1 MSADDIVLHKP
12 QPVEL
17 DVELIK
23 RTICK
28 GADDL
33 ELKLFLNQCQRT
45 GLDPFARQIH
55 AVKRWDASV
64 GKEVMQAMIGIDGF
78 RLIADR
84 SGRYVPGGEP
94 TFCYDKEGF
103 LLKATAYVNVYRQG
117 TWHEVSD
124 SALYAEYVQTKKS
137 GEPNSMWAKM
147 PHSQLAK
154 CAESR
159 CLRKAFPAELS
170 GLYTSEEMAQSDNPV
185 PSVYIPHA
193 NGQRV
198 DTSTGEIVETQ
209 VAAEPT
215 EEEKAAAKAE
225 GQRKAKE
232 LGNAIKAKAKELGYL
247 GPIEI
252 FSRILA
258 GLEADS
264 NDKPLPSVLK
274 AAYDAADEA
283 RWTAVADQ
291 AFDKWQN
298 IPAETPPTTLDIQ
311 PTAEEV
317 AAAVSAQTIG
327 AQSL

>member
-84 SGRYVPGGEP
+84 SGRYVPGREP

-193 NGQRV
+193 DGQRV

-209 VAAEPT
+209 TAPEPT

-225 GQRKAKE
+225 AKTADKA
-232 LGNAIKAKAKELGYL
+232 
-247 GPIEI
+247 
-252 FSRILA
+252 
-258 GLEADS
+258 
-264 NDKPLPSVLK
+264 
-274 AAYDAADEA
+274 
-283 RWTAVADQ
+283 
-291 AFDKWQN
+291 AFDKFS
-298 IPAETPPTTLDIQ
+298 TTAANYEFKYTDRTNLLLLARTICKKER
-311 PTAEEV
+311 PTATDLNNV
-317 AAAVSAQTIG
+317 CLLRNADWKAAIAAVYAKIG
-327 AQSL
+327 HVEPAVAKDETAEDRLE